1 MNWKAAKTSIWLCLL
16 FLVVYNSCNYITSLR
31 HDVGT
36 FYFAWERHIPFVP
49 IFIVPYMSI
58 DLFFIVAP
66 FICRDQ
72 IERTVLS
79 RRITAVILIAGVC
92 FLLFPLRFAFDRPYA
107 SGWLGIVFNNFRQM
121 DKPFNQCPSLHM
133 ALRTILA
140 LLYVRRFSGVPR
152 WSLRIWFSLI
162 GFSTVLTYQ
171 HHVIDIIAGLA
182 LAVVC
187 TYLFQDRPLRL
198 PVVGNKRIGIY

>member
-58 DLFFIVAP
+58 DLFFIAAP
-66 FICRDQ
+66 FVCRDQ

-79 RRITAVILIAGVC
+79 RRITVAILIAGVC
-92 FLLFPLRFAFDRPYA
+92 FLLFPLRFAFDRPYVT
-107 SGWLGIVFNNFRQM
+107 GWLGIV
-121 DKPFNQCPSLHM
+121 
-133 ALRTILA
+133 
-140 LLYVRRFSGVPR
+140 
-152 WSLRIWFSLI
+152 
-162 GFSTVLTYQ
+162 
-171 HHVIDIIAGLA
+171 
-182 LAVVC
+182 
-187 TYLFQDRPLRL
+187 
-198 PVVGNKRIGIY
+198 